1 MKIGVLSVQGA
12 VTEHLRHLEQCNV
25 ESIAVKNR
33 KTLQQVSGLII
44 PGGESTTIGKLISIF
59 GLADLI
65 RKRSNEGN
73 LAIFGTCAGMI
84 LMARDISDGLPG
96 QPSLN
101 LMDVQ
106 VKRNAFGRQQESF
119 EMELQFNSLDH
130 PLTAIFIRAPII
142 EKTGS
147 GVTVLASLPE
157 GIVAARQDNLLATSF
172 HPELVEDLRIH
183 QYFIDMC
190 HNLSF

>member
-12 VTEHLRHLEQCNV
+12 VTEHLRHLEQCKV

-33 KTLQQVSGLII
+33 NALCQVSGLII

-59 GLADLI
+59 GLADSI
-65 RKRSNEGN
+65 RERSKEGN
-73 LAIFGTCAGMI
+73 LAVFGTCAGMI

-106 VKRNAFGRQQESF
+106 VKRNAFGRQRESF
-119 EMELQFNSLDH
+119 ETELQFDSLTY
-130 PLTAIFIRAPII
+130 PLTAVFIRAPII
-142 EKTGS
+142 EKAGP

-172 HPELVEDLRIH
+172 HPELVDDLRIH

-190 HNLSF
+190 CSLIS

>member
-73 LAIFGTCAGMI
+73 LAIFG
-84 LMARDISDGLPG
+84 R
-96 QPSLN
+96 
-101 LMDVQ
+101 
-106 VKRNAFGRQQESF
+106 R
-119 EMELQFNSLDH
+119 
-130 PLTAIFIRAPII
+130 
-142 EKTGS
+142 
-147 GVTVLASLPE
+147 
-157 GIVAARQDNLLATSF
+157 
-172 HPELVEDLRIH
+172 
-183 QYFIDMC
+183 
-190 HNLSF
+190 